1 MNTTEHDRTDLES
14 VESTEAVASSDFDS
28 SESAEI
34 ADPTEPVTFADL
46 GLSDAVLSAVADMG
60 YENPTPVQA
69 AAIPE
74 ALAGRDVLAAAQTG
88 TGKTA
93 AFLLPTMDR
102 LGHVPHTRG
111 RRRAE
116 AQGPLMLV
124 VTPTR
129 ELAQQIE
136 KVCRAVARRTRHTSV
151 TVVGGLSYN
160 PQKDALRRGCDVLI
174 ATPGRLQ
181 DLIDQ
186 GACSLDQVQVLV
198 LDEADRMLD
207 MGFLPAVR
215 RIVGYMPADRQTLL
229 FSATLDEKA
238 VGSITDLVHDP
249 ARVEIAPV
257 TSTADTV
264 EQYVLP
270 VALDAKNDLLQQ
282 VLRREGTERAIVF
295 TRTKHRAETCCRRL
309 ARAGIS
315 CAAIHGDRTQAQRQR
330 ALKAF
335 RNGQCDVLVA
345 TDVLARGIDISDVR
359 YVINFDV
366 PEDPVDYIHRIG
378 RTGRAGEAGW
388 SLTFVT
394 SEDLFEFFDIEALMG
409 KTVDEF
415 DAEGLD
421 LGEAVPEID
430 PERVPAS
437 KPADKRE
444 KKRRRVR
451 AARAARSRQRNG
463 EDRAPRTARGE
474 EGAAKPSRRKRGGKT
489 RVHAEDAVESGDV
502 REERFE
508 RADRDGGR
516 DRFDR
521 EDRGGRGG
529 RGEKRDRFERDER
542 AGRGSRG
549 GRDRFEDD
557 GRAGREDRDGY
568 RGRSGRAG
576 RDGGSRR
583 DRFTD
588 DRFDNERG
596 DRRGNR
602 GGRRDFEDGRSR
614 RDRREGDFD
623 RGGRGAR
630 DRFEDGGRWDRDDRG
645 GRDGRWDREDR
656 GGRGDRRDY
665 EDRGGRRDRNDR
677 FDGNRGNGRSQG
689 RSRRFD
695 NDRFDGGRDSRGGQ
709 RAGHGNGRG
718 GNRGNGREAWRNYD
732 EPNERR
738 GRGGRSGRGG
748 SQDRLRGPRS
758 GRGRSGGSYDSSRR
772 PGDRG
777 GRW

>member
-14 VESTEAVASSDFDS
+14 VEVAEAMDLANLDP
-28 SESAEI
+28 SELAE
-34 ADPTEPVTFADL
+34 AAEPVTFADL

-124 VTPTR
+124 ITPTR

-238 VGSITDLVHDP
+238 VGSITDLVRDP

-335 RNGQCDVLVA
+335 RTGQCDVLVA

-463 EDRAPRTARGE
+463 EDRASRTARGE
-474 EGAAKPSRRKRGGKT
+474 EAAAKPSRRKRGGKT
-489 RVHAEDAVESGDV
+489 RVHAEDAVESGDG

-508 RADRDGGR
+508 RGDRNGGR

-549 GRDRFEDD
+549 GRDRFEGD
-557 GRAGREDRDGY
+557 GRVGREDRDGY

-583 DRFTD
+583 DRFAD

-596 DRRGNR
+596 DRRGSR
-602 GGRRDFEDGRSR
+602 GGRRG
-614 RDRREGDFD
+614 
-623 RGGRGAR
+623 
-630 DRFEDGGRWDRDDRG
+630 FEDGGRWDRDDRG
-645 GRDGRWDREDR
+645 GRDGRWGREDR

-677 FDGNRGNGRSQG
+677 FDG
-689 RSRRFD
+689 
-695 NDRFDGGRDSRGGQ
+695 GRDGRGGQ
-709 RAGHGNGRG
+709 RAGRGNGRG